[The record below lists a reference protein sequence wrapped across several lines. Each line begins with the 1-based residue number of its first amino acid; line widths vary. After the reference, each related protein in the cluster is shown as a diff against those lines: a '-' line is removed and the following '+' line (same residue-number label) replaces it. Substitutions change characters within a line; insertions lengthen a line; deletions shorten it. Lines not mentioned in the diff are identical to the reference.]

1 MWEELNWFGTVK
13 EAAISREILQL
24 LHERDILL
32 VRLSRLTCASH
43 AHRITNKRPI
53 LRGTEAAGG
62 TATPAAQCQVMS
74 WWRAVGGLGEVG
86 DGV

>member
-13 EAAISREILQL
+13 EAAKSREILQL

-32 VRLSRLTCASH
+32 VRFSHLTCASH

-74 WWRAVGGLGEVG
+74 WWRPVGGLGEAG
-86 DGV
+86 DGG